1 MFVKKKL
8 AMNNP
13 KGRGGTRGR
22 QVGAQAWQNI

>member
-13 KGRGGTRGR
+13 KSRGGTRGR
-22 QVGAQAWQNI
+22 QVGAQA

>member
-13 KGRGGTRGR
+13 KCRGGTRGR
-22 QVGAQAWQNI
+22 QVGAQA

>member
-22 QVGAQAWQNI
+22 QVGA